1 MSSSYAYSPLQ
12 KAMEVLLLHLKL
24 PVPEWDRETSW
35 AFLCLD
41 AQAYILVRGEHARA
55 SRGSG
60 DGGRLAK
67 EVGDRG

>member
-12 KAMEVLLLHLKL
+12 KAMKVLLHLKL
-24 PVPEWDRETSW
+24 PVPEWDRETCW

-41 AQAYILVRGEHARA
+41 AQADLLVHGEHART
-55 SRGSG
+55 SG
-60 DGGRLAK
+60 GGGGGRLAK